1 MTAPKNP
8 RITITPEAYKALCVQ
23 AALEMLPPGSLA
35 SRMILSGAQE
45 AKQVLQVVE
54 KKALKKGKT
63 QEKTR
68 KTKPKP

>member
-1 MTAPKNP
+1 
-8 RITITPEAYKALCVQ
+8 
-23 AALEMLPPGSLA
+23 
-35 SRMILSGAQE
+35 MILSGAQE

-54 KKALKKGKT
+54 KKALKGEETEKKALKKGKT